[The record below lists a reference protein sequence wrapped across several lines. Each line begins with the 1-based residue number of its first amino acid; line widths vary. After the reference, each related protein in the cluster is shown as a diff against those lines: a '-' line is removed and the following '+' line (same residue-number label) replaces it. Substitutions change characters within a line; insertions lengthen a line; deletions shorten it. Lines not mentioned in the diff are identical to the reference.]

1 MSFYKQNPTKP
12 NRLRIWGYLRPEAT
26 IVELNLVES
35 VLEDVTIGGQSKET
49 GSDAAAKQN
58 SHFDFY
64 NEESEDEE
72 TQGKSHNLWD

>member
-1 MSFYKQNPTKP
+1 M
-12 NRLRIWGYLRPEAT
+12 
-26 IVELNLVES
+26 ES

-49 GSDAAAKQN
+49 GWDAAAKQN

-72 TQGKSHNLWD
+72 TQGKSHNLYLSSG